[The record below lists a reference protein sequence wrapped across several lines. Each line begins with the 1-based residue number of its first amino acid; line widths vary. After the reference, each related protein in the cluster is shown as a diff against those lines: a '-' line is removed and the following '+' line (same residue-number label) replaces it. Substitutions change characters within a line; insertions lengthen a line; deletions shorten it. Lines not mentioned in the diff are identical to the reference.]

1 MDTNTGTDV
10 GRLLVNVTSTQGMIP
25 IPNAEVTISN
35 TGTPETPIETVE
47 TNAVGKTDILDLP
60 TPPIEYSLEP
70 EPPSQPYSE
79 YNIKIEA
86 EGYEPAYISGAQL
99 LSGEEAVQTIRL
111 NPVSVSGDSENYV
124 IPPHTLYGDYPPKI
138 AEALIKP
145 VEETGEIV
153 LSRVVVPEY
162 VIVHDG
168 VPDDSTAMNYYVR
181 YPDYIKNVA
190 ASEIYA
196 TWPADTIRA
205 NVLAIMSFTLN
216 RVYTEWYRNKLKDF
230 TITSSTA
237 YDQKWMPGRNTFEN
251 IDRIVDE
258 LINHYLSKPGVS
270 QPIFT
275 WYCDGQRA
283 TCENGMTQW
292 GSKFLGEEGY
302 TPIQILRYYY
312 GSTLYI
318 NTADEIAGIP
328 SSWPGTDLSVGSRG
342 PKVRQ
347 MQMQLNRI
355 SDNFTLIPK
364 ISVDGIFGPA
374 TEEAVRVFQSVFDL
388 PATGIVD
395 FPTWYK
401 ISNVYVGVTRI
412 AEPY

>member
-1 MDTNTGTDV
+1 M
-10 GRLLVNVTSTQGMIP
+10 
-25 IPNAEVTISN
+25 
-35 TGTPETPIETVE
+35 
-47 TNAVGKTDILDLP
+47 
-60 TPPIEYSLEP
+60 
-70 EPPSQPYSE
+70 
-79 YNIKIEA
+79 
-86 EGYEPAYISGAQL
+86 
-99 LSGEEAVQTIRL
+99 
-111 NPVSVSGDSENYV
+111 
-124 IPPHTLYGDYPPKI
+124 
-138 AEALIKP
+138 
-145 VEETGEIV
+145 
-153 LSRVVVPEY
+153 VPEY

>member
-1 MDTNTGTDV
+1 MDANIGTDV
-10 GRLLVNVTSTQGMIP
+10 GRLLVNVTSTQGLIP
-25 IPNAEVTISN
+25 IPDAEVTISY
-35 TGTPETPIETVE
+35 TGNPESPIETVE
-47 TNAVGKTDILDLP
+47 TNSVGKTDVLDLP

-111 NPVSVSGDSENYV
+111 NPISVSGESENYV

-145 VEETGEIV
+145 IEETGEIV
-153 LSRVVVPEY
+153 LSRVVIPEY
-162 VIVHDG
+162 IVVHDG
-168 VPDDSTAMNYYVR
+168 VPDDATAMNYYVR

-237 YDQKWMPGRNTFEN
+237 YDQKWMPGRNTYEN
-251 IDRIVDE
+251 IDQIVDE

-275 WYCDGQRA
+275 WYCDGYRV
-283 TCENGMTQW
+283 TCEKGMTQW
-292 GSKFLGEEGY
+292 GSKYLGEEGY

-318 NTADEIAGIP
+318 NTAEEISGIP
-328 SSWPGTDLSVGSRG
+328 SSWPGTNLSVGSKG

-347 MQMQLNRI
+347 LQMMLNRI
-355 SDNFTLIPK
+355 SDNYTLIPK
-364 ISVDGIFGPA
+364 LSVDGIFGPA

-388 PATGIVD
+388 PATGVVD
-395 FPTWYK
+395 FPTWFK